1 MDIYILKKCFRK
13 LGGSTN
19 QKVNFVCCYSFM
31 KILFLTKT
39 NMQNK
44 LNKLS
49 KSNVVYQFLCPGCE
63 FSYIYR
69 KKNTLQK
76 NKRKCNL
83 CRLSDERIT

>member
-63 FSYIYR
+63 FSYIGKR
-69 KKNTLQK
+69 TLC
-76 NKRKCNL
+76 KRTKENVTYAD
-83 CRLSDERIT
+83 SVMKG